1 MNNRKRKAHSYD
13 KYNKQNIIVSN
24 LEKDHKK
31 KVHSSLKIRKL
42 SKDILSDLNNKE
54 SEIRIQPSENNL
66 TNISTEKNKNRD
78 YSEIEPLFKSSEKN
92 QLKLYQKENDNITNY
107 TTKNENNLDIIQK
120 EENEEFLYGEKFNNN
135 NKSNYLEKEKE
146 KNNTN
151 NQSHKLLVKSI
162 NNHETEHKKLNFH
175 SFSSFRHSTY
185 DKYRRENENKKIYIT
200 RRFIDFSKI
209 LNNLEIKNMTLKMHS
224 AKRKYEQHKFKN
236 NTKENEKNIKKFYRN
251 GYRYKEKYRQ
261 KYSELNN
268 GILDEIN
275 KIQEELLFN
284 EDYEN
289 NNNDGTIIHK
299 KIDIKI
305 IIESNNNFINERISN
320 NKIYNN
326 RYSSENEHNSL
337 DYDAKSNIN
346 PEQKIRNNY
355 IKNKIYNNKLENNT
369 NKIISFN
376 DINNNSYLLDVH
388 NYNKNYTENNN
399 IININNTYNIYNQ
412 NYIQNTKSDAQQFPQ
427 IKKTKINL
435 SNLIDY
441 KYNYYI
447 NKKNKKW
454 KKLNKESISNESD
467 KISNLTKELM
477 KMKNYKKN
485 RFHRKVEQKEE
496 VM

>member
-1 MNNRKRKAHSYD
+1 MNN
-13 KYNKQNIIVSN
+13 
-24 LEKDHKK
+24 
-31 KVHSSLKIRKL
+31 
-42 SKDILSDLNNKE
+42 
-54 SEIRIQPSENNL
+54 
-66 TNISTEKNKNRD
+66 
-78 YSEIEPLFKSSEKN
+78 
-92 QLKLYQKENDNITNY
+92 
-107 TTKNENNLDIIQK
+107 
-120 EENEEFLYGEKFNNN
+120 
-135 NKSNYLEKEKE
+135 
-146 KNNTN
+146 
-151 NQSHKLLVKSI
+151 I
-162 NNHETEHKKLNFH
+162 N
-175 SFSSFRHSTY
+175 
-185 DKYRRENENKKIYIT
+185 
-200 RRFIDFSKI
+200 
-209 LNNLEIKNMTLKMHS
+209 
-224 AKRKYEQHKFKN
+224 
-236 NTKENEKNIKKFYRN
+236 
-251 GYRYKEKYRQ
+251 YRQ

-477 KMKNYKKN
+477 KIKNYKKN